1 VSYGITNHHGIPHGR
16 AVWLTL
22 PEIFKM
28 HEKADTEQVSDARGG
43 KHLQEIMHKLMKSL
57 NIEVAEQADTIL
69 KNFMIRLGTTHNFT
83 MIGADTAEQRAFLA
97 KQANMERMSN
107 NPVSFTDRD
116 ISEIFSLH

>member
-1 VSYGITNHHGIPHGR
+1 
-16 AVWLTL
+16 
-22 PEIFKM
+22 M
-28 HEKADTEQVSDARGG
+28 HATADTDQVSDARGL

-69 KNFMIRLGTTHNFT
+69 ENFMISLGVPHNFP

-116 ISEIFSLH
+116 ISEIFSLD